1 MAKTANIG
9 WLPWA
14 FGGLLIVNRAF
25 AVDVAAAPA
34 ARAALPQ
41 GSVWECVLNGQRTF
55 SDAPCGARPVI
66 RQLNPVNTMESSPA
80 FSYDSYDSAYAA
92 AASDQSPAGSTDGN
106 DVNSVYWI
114 RERSQRGHA
123 PAHGN
128 RGRERLRKH

>member
-1 MAKTANIG
+1 MAKTLNFG

-25 AVDVAAAPA
+25 AVDAAAVPPA
-34 ARAALPQ
+34 RVALPQ
-41 GSVWECVLNGQRTF
+41 GSVWECVLNGQRPF

-80 FSYDSYDSAYAA
+80 FSYGTYDPAYV
-92 AASDQSPAGSTDGN
+92 AASDQSPADSMDGN
-106 DVNSVYWI
+106 YVNSDVYWI
-114 RERSQRGHA
+114 HERSRRGHA

-128 RGRERLRKH
+128 HSRERSRKH